1 MLYGMSTLAETGI
14 VIRAATIADAPALL
28 EMICEL
34 AAYGRLSHEIQVTI
48 TDLERWLFGN
58 DAAASAIIA
67 VRDSVPIGY
76 AVYFR
81 YFSTFRGQPGMYLE
95 DIYVRE
101 SARGLGVGESLIR
114 QVAGIAV
121 EQRCPR
127 LEWIVLDWN
136 ESAIGFYRRL
146 GAMPEPKDWTTYAVT
161 DDNLT
166 RLARGEM

>member
-1 MLYGMSTLAETGI
+1 
-14 VIRAATIADAPALL
+14 
-28 EMICEL
+28 
-34 AAYGRLSHEIQVTI
+34 
-48 TDLERWLFGN
+48 
-58 DAAASAIIA
+58 
-67 VRDSVPIGY
+67 
-76 AVYFR
+76 
-81 YFSTFRGQPGMYLE
+81 MYLE